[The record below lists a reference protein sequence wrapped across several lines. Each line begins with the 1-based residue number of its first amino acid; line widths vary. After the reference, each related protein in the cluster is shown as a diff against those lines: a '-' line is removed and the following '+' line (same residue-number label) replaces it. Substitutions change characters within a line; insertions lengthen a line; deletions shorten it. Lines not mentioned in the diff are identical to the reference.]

1 MAEKKKFSMATLV
14 NEIPCPDELK
24 DAKDEYVKMT
34 DILDKEIE
42 IKAFVF
48 MTSKDLEKYNQGNER
63 SVHFMF
69 ECDGKLMRTA
79 THSKR
84 IVKGFDNLY
93 KATGSYVLEMGL
105 PTKIVLTKLENGR
118 DMYDFAF

>member
-1 MAEKKKFSMATLV
+1 MATLV
-14 NEIPCPDELK
+14 NEIPCPDELM

-34 DILDKEIE
+34 DILGKEIA

-93 KATGSYVLEMGL
+93 KATKTYTLDMPVI
-105 PTKIVLTKLENGR
+105 TKIILTKLDNGR
-118 DMYDFAF
+118 DMYDFEF

>member
-1 MAEKKKFSMATLV
+1 MAENNKLSLAALV
-14 NEIPCPDELK
+14 NEIPCPNELK
-24 DAKDEYVKMT
+24 EAKDEYVKMV
-34 DILDKEIE
+34 DILDKEIF

-48 MTSKDLEKYNQGNER
+48 MTSKDLDRYNQGNER

-84 IVKGFDNLY
+84 IVKGFDNLFN
-93 KATGSYVLEMGL
+93 ATNSYTLDIPL
-105 PTKIVLTKLENGR
+105 PTMITLTKLENGR
-118 DMYDFAF
+118 DMYDFKF

>member
-1 MAEKKKFSMATLV
+1 MAKETKFSMATLV
-14 NEIPCPDELK
+14 NEIPCPNELL

-48 MTSKDLEKYNQGNER
+48 MVSKDLDKYNQGNER

-69 ECDGKLMRTA
+69 ECDGKLLRTA

-84 IVKGFDNLY
+84 IVKGFDALY
-93 KATGSYVLEMGL
+93 KATGTYVLAMPL

-118 DMYDFAF
+118 EMYDFAF

>member
-1 MAEKKKFSMATLV
+1 MAKETKFSMATLV
-14 NEIPCPDELK
+14 NEIPCPDELLE
-24 DAKDEYVKMT
+24 AKDEYVKMT
-34 DILDKEIE
+34 DILGKEIA

-69 ECDGKLMRTA
+69 ECEGKLMRTA

-93 KATGSYVLEMGL
+93 KATKTYALDMPVI
-105 PTKIVLTKLENGR
+105 TKIILTKLDNGR
-118 DMYDFAF
+118 DMYDFEF